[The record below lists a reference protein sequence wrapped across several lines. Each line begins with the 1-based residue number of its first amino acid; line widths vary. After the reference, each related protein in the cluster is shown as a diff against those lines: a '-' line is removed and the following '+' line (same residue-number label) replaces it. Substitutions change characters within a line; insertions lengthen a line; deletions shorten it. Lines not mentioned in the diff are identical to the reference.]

1 MEVLALA
8 MVFLSRVVSG
18 AGSSDQRKQEFGSVL
33 APEGGFAIDI
43 HSCFL
48 FFPTCQV
55 TVVRFYVS

>member
-1 MEVLALA
+1 